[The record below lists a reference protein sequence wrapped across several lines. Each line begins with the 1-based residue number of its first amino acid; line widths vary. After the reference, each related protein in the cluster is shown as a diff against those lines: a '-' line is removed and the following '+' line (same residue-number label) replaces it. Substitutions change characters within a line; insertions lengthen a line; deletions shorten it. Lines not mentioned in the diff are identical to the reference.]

1 MAKEQRKSND
11 QVVRELSN
19 INGHNEEFET
29 KMDMENMLV
38 DLITSESN
46 KKVIV
51 AVEKDKKD
59 IMEKQF
65 ILRKYEQINPNWS
78 AFFTSLRDHKTILE
92 KY

>member
-1 MAKEQRKSND
+1 MKIE
-11 QVVRELSN
+11 
-19 INGHNEEFET
+19 
-29 KMDMENMLV
+29 MESMLI

-78 AFFTSLRDHKTILE
+78 AFFTSIQDHKTILE